1 MDNIRT
7 LLDLICARAAGV
19 WAALGAMWLWL
30 LVSLIL
36 LGLVALVNPAKL
48 GVYGWLVSK
57 LSMAAV
63 LGYAFDRAAFPRARP
78 SQLEGIERAMAQT
91 RRGTLIAAAL
101 VAAGLMP

>member
-1 MDNIRT
+1 MSLRFDSVFTR
-7 LLDLICARAAGV
+7 LAG
-19 WAALGAMWLWL
+19 AYASLGAMWLWL
-30 LVSLIL
+30 VVSLVL
-36 LGLVALVNPAKL
+36 LGAVALFNPAKL

-63 LGYAFDRAAFPRARP
+63 LGFGFDRAAFPDARP

-91 RRGTLIAAAL
+91 RRGTIIAASL

>member
-1 MDNIRT
+1 MKHAQWIFER
-7 LLDLICARAAGV
+7 LAATYSSLGLM
-19 WAALGAMWLWL
+19 WAWLAIS
-30 LVSLIL
+30 LVL

-48 GVYGWLVSK
+48 GVFGWLVSK

-63 LGYAFDRAAFPRARP
+63 LGYAFDRAAFPAARP
-78 SQLEGIERAMAQT
+78 SRLDGIERAMAQT

>member
-1 MDNIRT
+1 MDRNLFQI
-7 LLDLICARAAGV
+7 ICTRLVGAYAS
-19 WAALGAMWLWL
+19 LGSMWLWL
-30 LVSLIL
+30 LVSLVL
-36 LGLVALVNPAKL
+36 LTLVALVNPAKL

-63 LGYAFDRAAFPRARP
+63 LGFGFDRAAFPDARP
-78 SQLEGIERAMAQT
+78 SELEGIERAMAQT

>member
-1 MDNIRT
+1 MD
-7 LLDLICARAAGV
+7 LKQLYAQWAGA
-19 WAALGAMWLWL
+19 WSSLGAMWLWL
-30 LVSLIL
+30 AVSLVL
-36 LGLVALVNPAKL
+36 LALVAIVNPAKL

-63 LGYAFDRAAFPRARP
+63 LGFGFDRAAFPDARP
-78 SQLEGIERAMAQT
+78 SALDGIERAMAQT